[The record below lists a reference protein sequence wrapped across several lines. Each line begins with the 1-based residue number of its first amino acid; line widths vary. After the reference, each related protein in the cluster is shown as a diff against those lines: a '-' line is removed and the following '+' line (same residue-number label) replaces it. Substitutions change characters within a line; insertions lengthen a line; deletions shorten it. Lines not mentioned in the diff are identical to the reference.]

1 MLSVC
6 AERCICRAHAL
17 KVVGAGP
24 SHNQFLIIKIFML
37 SKIEILVVIYVLL
50 LTFYFVISWGASKKG
65 KSPQSPKVSNYLFN
79 VRILIIIIGVVS
91 SILWFFL

>member
-1 MLSVC
+1 MLIVC
-6 AERCICRAHAL
+6 AERYICQAHVL
-17 KVVGAGP
+17 KVVGPSP

-37 SKIEILVVIYVLL
+37 GKIEILVVIFVLL